1 MFDQVLAAGERHEFL
16 FTHPIADAKA
26 YSVFR
31 WSPAKTLQN
40 QEVVLSGTLFS
51 NLGDGVECRVIRWR
65 DHQTSEV
72 IAKFNTKDATVTKCG
87 TAAFV
92 LSLAAGDVGEHID
105 FVLHNGGSHVCDA
118 TAIRIRASRTFSGQS
133 LRPTSRRNC

>member
-1 MFDQVLAAGERHEFL
+1 M
-16 FTHPIADAKA
+16 
-26 YSVFR
+26 
-31 WSPAKTLQN
+31 N
-40 QEVVLSGTLFS
+40 GTLFS

-92 LSLAAGDVGEHID
+92 LPLAAGEVGEHID
-105 FVLHNGGSHVCDA
+105 FVLHSGGNHVCDA
-118 TAIRIRASRTFSGQS
+118 TAIRIRVLTNVQ
-133 LRPTSRRNC
+133 RPVAQTDVTEKLLTQYHNQMVTPLGSYAKLFGAGAAG